1 MESKRQIDEPR
12 LTVVGNLIQSL
23 RFRVKGGRT
32 GDHFIQYLAGE
43 WRCDCQGFMSNK
55 KCRHVKAGEIIL
67 QYMQEALI
75 EIDRMERENWQRN

>member
-1 MESKRQIDEPR
+1 MKSERTIDEPR
-12 LTVVGNLIQSL
+12 LTVVANQIQSL

-55 KCRHVKAGEIIL
+55 KCRHVKAGEILLGKI
-67 QYMQEALI
+67 QEGLDI
-75 EIDRMERENWQRN
+75 IDSEERNNWQ